1 MHTTTRRTKIV
12 ATLGPA
18 TDSIEQLEAVL
29 LAGVNVVRLNFSHGS
44 AEDHNLRAANVRR
57 LSKKH
62 SLNIAILADLQGPKI
77 RIGRFKEGCV
87 TLKASDS
94 FTLDAELDTN
104 DGDQSIVGIDYKQL
118 PSDCRPNDLL
128 MLDDG
133 RLSLRVNNVEGSRI
147 HCTVEDG
154 GILKNN
160 KGINRQGGGLSA
172 PALTEKDI
180 KDIAIAAE
188 LDVDYVAVSFPK
200 TAADIQQAR
209 GLLEGNHS
217 NARIVA
223 KIERAEAALD
233 RENLDA
239 IINASDAVMVARG
252 DLGVEIGDAELVGVQ
267 KHMIT
272 RARQL
277 DKLVI
282 VATQMMESMI
292 ENPIPTRAE
301 VFDVAN
307 AVLDGADAVMLSAE
321 TAAGEHPIEAVEA
334 MDRVC
339 LGAEKS
345 PDIQRSSH
353 RMDGIF
359 EKTDESIAMATM
371 YTANHL
377 QGVKAIICLSESG
390 ETPLLMSR
398 ISSGLPIISLTRHE
412 KTKRRMAL
420 FRGVTSYIYDPTSAP
435 YEYVNEQAI
444 DLLKEKGHLQ
454 KDDLVILTKGARL
467 GVHGSTNAMLILK
480 AT

>member
-1 MHTTTRRTKIV
+1 MQTTTRRTKIV

-18 TDSIEQLEAVL
+18 TDSIEQLEALL

-44 AEDHNLRAANVRR
+44 AEDHNKRATNVRR

-62 SLNIAILADLQGPKI
+62 GLNIAILADLQGPKI
-77 RIGRFKEGCV
+77 RVGRFKDGCV
-87 TLKASDS
+87 TLKSGDS
-94 FTLDAELDTN
+94 FTLDADLGSN

-133 RLSLRVNNVEGSRI
+133 RLSLRVNNVTGSRI
-147 HCTVEDG
+147 HCIVEDG

-209 GLLEGNHS
+209 DLLEGNHS

-233 RENLDA
+233 KDNLDA

-321 TAAGEHPIEAVEA
+321 TAAGNHPIEAVEA

-353 RMDGIF
+353 RMDGTF

-420 FRGVTSYIYDPTSAP
+420 FRGVTSYIYDPTSVP

-480 AT
+480 TT